1 MTVIVETYD
10 LTATDTDVLAAPS
23 RLAAI
28 PYNGTLICE
37 FQCSENDDT
46 NNFVLTIQLP
56 DGSTPLD
63 AVRAP
68 HGTTDG
74 AWHADEKYTVA
85 FGVTRGGHILVD
97 ATETG
102 TAELWCRFTLT
113 P

>member
-1 MTVIVETYD
+1 MIVEAYQ

-28 PYNGTLICE
+28 PYDGQLILE
-37 FQCSENDDT
+37 FQADANDGT
-46 NNFVLTIQLP
+46 NYWEVTIQLP

-63 AVRAP
+63 AVLIP
-68 HGTTDG
+68 EG
-74 AWHADEKYTVA
+74 ANAGSINADDKYTLSFPVA
-85 FGVTRGGHILVD
+85 QGGHVTVH

-102 TAELWCRFTLT
+102 TAVLDVRATLM